1 MKKKKKKKKT
11 AAKRRRR
18 ACSICGKLGHNRR
31 TCPDR

>member
-1 MKKKKKKKKT
+1 MKKKKKKT